1 VDTARNTIADS
12 LFIRDPNQMRGPKPP
27 SAPYVSS
34 RPDLDAKTTQVMN
47 SVVPMNLPFRS
58 ILGDDTTPVFSPAQ
72 RQTLSDART
81 ALNNVAEIHVLAPSD
96 YATEINAMK
105 QRGVLGQ
112 SADVASR
119 GVSIDPNPTGDK
131 ASVLIRSDAF
141 NDAMTHEISHPVVAR
156 MTPEE
161 QEAMFQLSSRNNS
174 PDMFTRHE
182 EGDGHGS
189 RRQAF

>member
-1 VDTARNTIADS
+1 
-12 LFIRDPNQMRGPKPP
+12 
-27 SAPYVSS
+27 
-34 RPDLDAKTTQVMN
+34 MN